1 MKQVQKFPGNDRGKG
16 VGGGGVVCRAW
27 FTGIKI
33 KISQFTEIKTDF
45 LAFDFICRP
54 YSIAK
59 LRYQMLC
66 IHPKI
71 VNLQ

>member
-1 MKQVQKFPGNDRGKG
+1 MKQVQNSPETTAGKG
-16 VGGGGVVCRAW
+16 LGGGGVVCRAW

-33 KISQFTEIKTDF
+33 KISQFTGIKTDF

-59 LRYQMLC
+59 LRYQLLC

-71 VNLQ
+71 LNLQ

>member
-1 MKQVQKFPGNDRGKG
+1 MKQVQKFPGNDCGK
-16 VGGGGVVCRAW
+16 GGGGGGGLCHAW

-33 KISQFTEIKTDF
+33 KISQFTGIKTDF

-59 LRYQMLC
+59 LRYQLLC

-71 VNLQ
+71 LNLQ

>member
-16 VGGGGVVCRAW
+16 GGGGGVCRAW

-33 KISQFTEIKTDF
+33 KISQFTGIKTDF
-45 LAFDFICRP
+45 LAFDFICCP

-59 LRYQMLC
+59 LRYQLLC

-71 VNLQ
+71 LNLQ